1 MKLRLRAELPSFVSV
16 KSGVS
21 KLWIWRVEGYTL
33 LSVNGIAAAHYWLS
47 SNQKYPSKFRRRTGD
62 LCGFRMYVW
71 ALPSTLLC
79 WWMYSTYIHQSVSLL
94 LAIREFLKSTWTWS
108 ATVLFISACELQA
121 EQLLVIE
128 FKGWVVVK
136 RSFRSQEMVSHLRI
150 TASFDVYDSGNVTK
164 RPCWRCWR
172 LAVWGCMYA
181 PVLVPSKSLY
191 WGICRRYLV
200 SFPIAN
206 FYKSVARD
214 LWSIPVH
221 GWSDIFRGLT
231 TLFMILC
238 TFSQTLSPIAMIE
251 IVHGPR
257 AWGGISWM
265 GAVTRWYGSCWDMTT
280 CDDRISQYLVD
291 WIMCCLVID
300 IPILIILDPKPSFET
315 LDLWALDLRSSTIGY
330 AKKANRS

>member
-1 MKLRLRAELPSFVSV
+1 MSV

-21 KLWIWRVEGYTL
+21 KWWIWRVEGYTL
-33 LSVNGIAAAHYWLS
+33 LSETGFAAAHYWLS
-47 SNQKYPSKFRRRTGD
+47 SNQKYQLKFRRRTGD

-71 ALPSTLLC
+71 AFALNLIML
-79 WWMYSTYIHQSVSLL
+79 MDVQYIHPPVSLASSCYQGIL
-94 LAIREFLKSTWTWS
+94 KIDLDMISYSSFHLCLRTSSRAALGNRIQGLSCGEAIVSLSGNGS
-108 ATVLFISACELQA
+108 ASVHYCF
-121 EQLLVIE
+121 
-128 FKGWVVVK
+128 F
-136 RSFRSQEMVSHLRI
+136 
-150 TASFDVYDSGNVTK
+150 FDVYDSGNVTK

-172 LAVWGCMYA
+172 LAVWECMYA

-191 WGICRRYLV
+191 WGVCRRHLV

-214 LWSIPVH
+214 LWNIPVH
-221 GWSDIFRGLT
+221 GWSEIFRGLT

-251 IVHGPR
+251 IIHGPR

-265 GAVTRWYGSCWDMTT
+265 GAVIRWYSSCSDMTT
-280 CDDRISQYLVD
+280 SDYRISQYLVD
-291 WIMCCLVID
+291 WIMSCLVID

-315 LDLWALDLRSSTIGY
+315 LDLWALDLRSSTIGF
-330 AKKANRS
+330 ARKANRS